1 MRTVG
6 AFAVQFHRG
15 RKEARVSPDDAHK
28 DASAARLP
36 PKMLFDLAAAQ
47 RMSKNDGSRTRE
59 RTARRNGIEE
69 KMAAGIEITR
79 DAAERLAKI
88 RLAKKVID
96 RVKVCGDQIHGTRQA
111 QTPNVL
117 LQQADRSTGAD
128 PLCYAKHVRRTVN
141 SKHGD
146 APTLAQIA
154 GKQSRATAD
163 VRG

>member
-1 MRTVG
+1 M
-6 AFAVQFHRG
+6 
-15 RKEARVSPDDAHK
+15 
-28 DASAARLP
+28 AS
-36 PKMLFDLAAAQ
+36 K
-47 RMSKNDGSRTRE
+47 K
-59 RTARRNGIEE
+59 
-69 KMAAGIEITR
+69 KVAAGIEITR
-79 DAAERLAKI
+79 DAAERFAKI

-111 QTPNVL
+111 ETPNVL

-128 PLCYAKHVRRTVN
+128 LLCYAKHVRRTVN